1 MEHHSN
7 PLPGQ
12 VKHERG
18 KAAINREGE
27 ASLGAPYGA
36 LNTARPLEVTLKY
49 FKNIPA
55 IRGIQQ
61 ISRPGNRTYINVK
74 RILKYSVEGT
84 KKQKHSLK
92 TTFKRLAKYH
102 SVSLYQ
108 VTKTIYY

>member
-74 RILKYSVEGT
+74 RILKYSVE
-84 KKQKHSLK
+84 QN
-92 TTFKRLAKYH
+92 
-102 SVSLYQ
+102 
-108 VTKTIYY
+108 